1 MKLKQSKGMS
11 LIVFTIILAVLVV
24 VAGGV
29 IVYLLNN
36 PVKENVAIQNQ
47 TGTQTNTDNNQNK
60 VNTNVSNV
68 ENNKLLELSKVS
80 LDRYIYNLNVIA
92 KFDDISK
99 ANLEDI
105 VNYSLN
111 DANYAYYNDN
121 DGWNLISDNKD
132 DIISEVAK
140 RFDISNSTIEN
151 KIKNMKIDPE
161 YVGMYNYQEGGD
173 AYTIEKTYSK
183 IQDIK
188 YIGNNKY
195 EVKAIQFD
203 LQILCNDF
211 KDVTRGIETITIVSE
226 GMSKEIY
233 SEIRKSTKNEE
244 AKNYKNYISDIL
256 NYVKTNNVG
265 NKIFTIE
272 VNDNYSIN
280 SAEEYDNN
288 NYFRLISIK

>member
-1 MKLKQSKGMS
+1 MKIKESKGIS
-11 LIVFTIILAVLVV
+11 LIAFTIVLAVLVV

-36 PVKENVAIQNQ
+36 PVKENVVIQNQ
-47 TGTQTNTDNNQNK
+47 TGTQTNADNNQNK
-60 VNTNVSNV
+60 VNTNV
-68 ENNKLLELSKVS
+68 NNEEDSKYLELLKVS
-80 LDRYIYNLNVIA
+80 LDRYIYNLNVLG
-92 KFDDISK
+92 KFENISK
-99 ANLEDI
+99 ANLENI

-121 DGWNLISDNKD
+121 EGWNLISDNKD

-140 RFDISNSTIEN
+140 RFDISNSTIKN
-151 KIKNMKIDPE
+151 KIKNMQIDPE

-173 AYTIEKTYSK
+173 GYTIEKTYSK

-203 LQILCNDF
+203 LQIICNDF
-211 KDVTRGIETITIVSE
+211 EDVERGINTITIVSE
-226 GMSKEIY
+226 GESKEIY
-233 SEIRKSTKNEE
+233 SKIRKSTKNEE
-244 AKNYKNYISDIL
+244 AENYKNYIGDIL
-256 NYVKTNNVG
+256 NYAKTNNIG

-272 VNDNYSIN
+272 INDNYSIN
-280 SAEEYDNN
+280 SSEEYDNN